1 MCVYIYIYDD
11 LPKSNKISLT
21 IAQYRSFL
29 LCERITY
36 LHIELTKS

>member
-1 MCVYIYIYDD
+1 MYVYTYIYDD

-21 IAQYRSFL
+21 IAQYRNFL

-36 LHIELTKS
+36 LHMELTKS